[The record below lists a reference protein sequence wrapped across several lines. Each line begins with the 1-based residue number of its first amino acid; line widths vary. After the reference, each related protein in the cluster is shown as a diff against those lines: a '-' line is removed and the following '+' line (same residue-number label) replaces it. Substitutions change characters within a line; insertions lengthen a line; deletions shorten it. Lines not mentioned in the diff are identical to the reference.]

1 MYGKI
6 IIFSLSKKL
15 LKKKCVEQK
24 LLIKMIKKLKK
35 ITNDSNSVEISLPIE
50 YVKVG
55 SSKVLIPKGYKI
67 QTTRPNGVLFY
78 NEKTEMGIFELPNGL
93 SLNSYYEKTI
103 NEWNKKYG
111 HTETKT
117 YSLNYITL
125 KSVTVKKEQKRLKKT
140 YFKKNGIEYHI
151 FENGIEDNNAF
162 DVLFNSITTDYE
174 NKLFSKI
181 KNIPQLS
188 HTSFGYSTKNGKI
201 RYHNW
206 VGASFYPTLKDDFE
220 DFCER
225 EWFTRYLNNKFPN
238 EKFKINFFGAFGTH
252 HTLRYPMTGKK
263 VFYSM
268 EDLTYRCPD
277 MRENYDTYAL
287 DYVDLSM
294 GYDLMNNK
302 KYLRFPYWVRTHFS
316 PEVTEEEIENT
327 VEYWNTVNYKKTRDV
342 VNISSHDKWNLRK
355 IIADDVEK
363 IVDIT
368 YGGKWRN
375 NTDELWTKYNNNKE
389 KFLNGFKFNLCAENL
404 NANGYVTEKIF
415 DSIRSDCI
423 PLYAGG
429 GNYLEPKIL
438 NQNAILRWF
447 TDDST
452 NNEDTLEL
460 FTNIYSDEKTYKE
473 FKNQNILLDSSK
485 KHIINLFANLEKQFE
500 KLIYE

>member
-1 MYGKI
+1 
-6 IIFSLSKKL
+6 
-15 LKKKCVEQK
+15 
-24 LLIKMIKKLKK
+24 
-35 ITNDSNSVEISLPIE
+35 
-50 YVKVG
+50 
-55 SSKVLIPKGYKI
+55 
-67 QTTRPNGVLFY
+67 
-78 NEKTEMGIFELPNGL
+78 
-93 SLNSYYEKTI
+93 
-103 NEWNKKYG
+103 
-111 HTETKT
+111 
-117 YSLNYITL
+117 
-125 KSVTVKKEQKRLKKT
+125 
-140 YFKKNGIEYHI
+140 
-151 FENGIEDNNAF
+151 
-162 DVLFNSITTDYE
+162 
-174 NKLFSKI
+174 
-181 KNIPQLS
+181 
-188 HTSFGYSTKNGKI
+188 
-201 RYHNW
+201 
-206 VGASFYPTLKDDFE
+206 
-220 DFCER
+220 
-225 EWFTRYLNNKFPN
+225 
-238 EKFKINFFGAFGTH
+238 
-252 HTLRYPMTGKK
+252 
-263 VFYSM
+263 M